1 MTELASINAI
11 VRRKE
16 GRRTRYFMNPNI
28 ATHIPTPEQ
37 RAAARDAAG
46 PLLVLM
52 QGARIVTQ
60 PPRPALHH
68 KGCRAGGVYGG
79 G

>member
-37 RAAARDAAG
+37 RAAARTPQGRAG
-46 PLLVLM
+46 PDAGGKDRNAAPGPLS
-52 QGARIVTQ
+52 IT
-60 PPRPALHH
+60 
-68 KGCRAGGVYGG
+68 RAVGPGGVYGG